1 MKIEHVRWLTDFLAN
16 FVLNSEY
23 GNEMEEDVADDLDG
37 EFRLLMVSVINAGRE
52 ESEEVDMDK
61 VKEDAQVKYPMKIV
75 AVQH

>member
-1 MKIEHVRWLTDFLAN
+1 
-16 FVLNSEY
+16 
-23 GNEMEEDVADDLDG
+23 MEEDVADDLDG